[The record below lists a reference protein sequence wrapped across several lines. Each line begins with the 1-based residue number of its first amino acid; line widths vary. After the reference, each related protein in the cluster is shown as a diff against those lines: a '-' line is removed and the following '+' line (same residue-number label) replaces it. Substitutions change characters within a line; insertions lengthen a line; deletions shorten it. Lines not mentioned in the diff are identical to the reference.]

1 VYLGSPQKKSL
12 FLIRNAD
19 LGRRNRS
26 PLAAEDLLIRN
37 CKAGDLHAIRRI
49 ENVSFDD
56 PYSPMVFWA
65 LYLSSNRIFR
75 IASFNSKVIGY
86 SIAKAETKDKATFA
100 HLISL
105 AVDPA
110 SRKKGVGSKMLED
123 TISQTK
129 EIFQSC
135 KGIALEVRTDNK
147 SAIALYLRFG
157 FQRTRTIPNYYGI
170 GKDALAMELHYESK
184 W

>member
-1 VYLGSPQKKSL
+1 MNPE
-12 FLIRNAD
+12 

-26 PLAAEDLLIRN
+26 PLATEDLLIRN
-37 CKAGDLHAIRRI
+37 CKAGDLHAIRQI
-49 ENVSFDD
+49 EDASFED

-65 LYLSSNRIFR
+65 WYLSSNRIFR
-75 IASFNSKVIGY
+75 IATFNGKVIGY
-86 SIAKAETKDKATFA
+86 SIAKAETKDQETFA

-105 AVDPA
+105 AVEPD

-123 TISQTK
+123 TISKTK

-147 SAIALYLRFG
+147 AAIALYLRFG
-157 FQRTRTIPNYYGI
+157 FERTRTISNYYGI
-170 GKDALAMELHYESK
+170 GKDALAMELHYKSK
-184 W
+184 GVR